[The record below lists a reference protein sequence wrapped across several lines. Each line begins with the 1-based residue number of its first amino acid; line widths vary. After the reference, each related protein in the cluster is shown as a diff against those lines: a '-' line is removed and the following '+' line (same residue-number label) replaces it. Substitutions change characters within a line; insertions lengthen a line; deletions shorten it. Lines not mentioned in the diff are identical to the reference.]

1 MMKRNLRRLAA
12 ACIAATALGILPA
25 HAKDLTFSS
34 GLPRTHFWV
43 GDHMDGFA
51 DVIEERTNG
60 EIKFTRFYGGELVRV
75 GGELDALTNGTIDV
89 AGPLLAPYHE
99 GRFPLS
105 DVTQLPMNNTNARM
119 ATEAFQELMDSKAEV
134 KPGSTFYQY
143 EIGSKNIVAWP
154 IGATPAFVI
163 STTGKELKTP
173 ADFKGVLLR
182 AGSALHTMVLEN
194 LGATPVYMPGTQA
207 YEAMS
212 RGTIDGMTNNIADW
226 FAYSFQEVLKYTV
239 KDANLGH
246 WESYLAVSNATWDSF
261 TDEQKQAWDKAAR
274 EKALTNA
281 DFWEKNR
288 LEVIEK
294 TTPAGAKYPSLNDMS
309 DETKAFFA
317 EASLKTWTTWIEKNE
332 TAGHP
337 ARATAKLWADLMA
350 AKGAELPT
358 GVSEYLSR

>member
-1 MMKRNLRRLAA
+1 MLHRNLLRLAA
-12 ACIAATALGILPA
+12 GCMVATALGDLPA
-25 HAKDLTFSS
+25 NAENLTFSS
-34 GLPRTHFWV
+34 GLPQTHFWV

-51 DVIEERTNG
+51 TMMEERTKG

-75 GGELDALTNGTIDV
+75 GGELDALTSGIIDV
-89 AGPLLAPYHE
+89 AGPLLAPYNE

-105 DVTQLPMNNTNARM
+105 DVTQLPMNNTNGRM

-143 EIGSKNIVAWP
+143 EIASKNIVAWP

-173 ADFKGVLLR
+173 ADFKGSPLR

-226 FAYSFQEVLKYTV
+226 FSYSFQEVLKYTI
-239 KDANLGH
+239 KDGNFGH
-246 WESYLAVSNATWDSF
+246 WESYLAVTKATWDSF
-261 TDEQKQAWDKAAR
+261 SDEQKKAWDEAAR

-288 LEVIEK
+288 LDVIEK
-294 TTPAGAKYPSLNDMS
+294 TSATGAKFPSLNDMS

-317 EASLKTWTTWIEKNE
+317 EASLKTWIAWIERTE
-332 TAGHP
+332 AAGHP
-337 ARATAKLWADLMA
+337 ARATAKLWAELMA
-350 AKGAELPT
+350 ARGAQLPT
-358 GVSEYLSR
+358 GVAEYLAK

>member
-1 MMKRNLRRLAA
+1 MLKHSLFRLAA
-12 ACIAATALGILPA
+12 ACMAGAVVGALPA
-25 HAKDLTFSS
+25 QAKDLTISS
-34 GLPRTHFWV
+34 GLPQAHFWV

-51 DVIEERTNG
+51 DMIEERSGGSIT
-60 EIKFTRFYGGELVRV
+60 FTRFYGGELVRV
-75 GGELDALTNGTIDV
+75 GGELDALTSGTIDV

-105 DVTQLPMNNTNARM
+105 DVTQLPMTNTDTRM
-119 ATEAFQELMDSKAEV
+119 ATEAFQELLDSEVEV

-143 EIGSKNIVAWP
+143 ELGSKGLVAWP

-173 ADFKGVLLR
+173 ADFKGALLR

-212 RGTIDGMTNNIADW
+212 RGTIDGMTTNIADW
-226 FAYSFQEVLKYTV
+226 FSYSFQEVLKYTV

-246 WESYLAVSNATWDSF
+246 WESYLAVSEATWDSF
-261 TDEQKQAWDKAAR
+261 TDEEKQIWDKAAR

-281 DFWEKNR
+281 DFWEQNR
-288 LEVIEK
+288 TEVIEK
-294 TTPAGAKYPSLNDMS
+294 TSLEGAKFPSLDEMP
-309 DETKAFFA
+309 DETRAFFA
-317 EASLKTWTTWIEKNE
+317 EASFKTWTAWIEKNE
-332 TAGHP
+332 AAGHP
-337 ARATAKLWADLMA
+337 ARATAKLWAELMT
-350 AKGAELPT
+350 AKGAQVPA
-358 GVSEYLSR
+358 GVADYLAK